1 MTSDLSG
8 APRPHQLIAPVPGT
22 GHGLDIPGTEP
33 LSARRAHQHRIGDR
47 AATFVDDLDR
57 RSRGGGMTVSP
68 LSHGGEDGPEIP
80 PLVGE
85 PVVVARRVLG
95 IRDPGQHALL
105 DQPPEALLQ
114 DVAGDPEPTLE
125 VVEATDPQEG
135 VPDDEHAPPLAHD
148 LEALG
153 NGAVHVGEALS
164 FHACDR
170 SGLHD
175 EMQSRKVRSVTGP
188 STHRGGSTGAVGAR
202 RPTVF
207 VVTALG
213 AFMAS
218 LDLSIVN
225 VAFPALERSFPHD
238 SRAALAWVIT
248 GYSIVFASLLVTAGR
263 TADRIGR
270 RRVFFAG
277 LAVFSLGS
285 ALCGL
290 APSVSLLV
298 VGRLVQ
304 GAGAAAML
312 PSSLG
317 LLLGAFPTE
326 RRSQVVAMWGGVGA
340 LAVATG
346 PSLGAGLISAGGW
359 RWAFYVNLP
368 VGAVAFLLGRRVLA
382 DSKSD
387 EARARPDYLGVA
399 LVSAALASLVL
410 AISEGPAWGWSSGRV
425 VASFFAAAVLGTAFL
440 YRSSRHVAPVL
451 DLSLFSAR
459 SFSVANAATLLY
471 AMGFFAMLL
480 GNILFLTSVW
490 HYSILR
496 AGLAVTPGPLV
507 VAAVSGPAGRLATR
521 VGFRR
526 VLLVGTA
533 CFAGGLVWYATR
545 IGVHPAYLKNWLP
558 ATLITGLGIG
568 LTFPVLSAAAV
579 SSLHQERFAVGSA
592 VNQTARQVGGALGVA
607 LLVVILG
614 TPHSALAALGDFR
627 HLWWYAASM
636 AAASGLASSLLRRTD
651 AAPSRPVTVN
661 PEIATRRA
669 LVPGLSAVPARPTAP
684 TCSEP

>member
-1 MTSDLSG
+1 M
-8 APRPHQLIAPVPGT
+8 A
-22 GHGLDIPGTEP
+22 
-33 LSARRAHQHRIGDR
+33 
-47 AATFVDDLDR
+47 
-57 RSRGGGMTVSP
+57 
-68 LSHGGEDGPEIP
+68 
-80 PLVGE
+80 
-85 PVVVARRVLG
+85 
-95 IRDPGQHALL
+95 
-105 DQPPEALLQ
+105 
-114 DVAGDPEPTLE
+114 
-125 VVEATDPQEG
+125 
-135 VPDDEHAPPLAHD
+135 
-148 LEALG
+148 
-153 NGAVHVGEALS
+153 
-164 FHACDR
+164 
-170 SGLHD
+170 
-175 EMQSRKVRSVTGP
+175 
-188 STHRGGSTGAVGAR
+188 GAR
-202 RPTVF
+202 RSAVF

-225 VAFPALERSFPHD
+225 VAFPALERTFPHD

-270 RRVFFAG
+270 RRVFFTG
-277 LAVFSLGS
+277 LAVFGLGS

-290 APSVSLLV
+290 APSVDLLV
-298 VGRLVQ
+298 AGRLVQ

-312 PSSLG
+312 PASLG

-346 PSLGAGLISAGGW
+346 PSLGAALISAGGW

-368 VGAVAFLLGRRVLA
+368 VGALAWVLGRRVLA
-382 DSKSD
+382 DSKS
-387 EARARPDYLGVA
+387 EEVRARPDYLGVV
-399 LVSAALASLVL
+399 LVSSALAALVL
-410 AISEGPAWGWSSGRV
+410 AISEGPSWGWSSGRV
-425 VASFFAAAVLGTAFL
+425 VACLVVTAGLGAAFL
-440 YRSSRHVAPVL
+440 YRSARHAAPIL
-451 DLSLFSAR
+451 DLTLFSSR
-459 SFSVANAATLLY
+459 SFSVANTATLLY

-545 IGVHPAYLKNWLP
+545 VGVEPAYLATWLP

-579 SSLHQERFAVGSA
+579 SSLHPERFAVGSA
-592 VNQTARQVGGALGVA
+592 VNQTARQVGGAVGVA

-614 TPHSALAALGDFR
+614 TPRTAVAALGNFR

-636 AAASGLASSLLRRTD
+636 AVASGLSCSLLRPGTAG
-651 AAPSRPVTVN
+651 AARRVASTRMG
-661 PEIATRRA
+661 ALRRA
-669 LVPGLSAVPARPTAP
+669 VVGSLSTASQSTTAP
-684 TCSEP
+684 PGCEP

>member
-1 MTSDLSG
+1 M
-8 APRPHQLIAPVPGT
+8 A
-22 GHGLDIPGTEP
+22 
-33 LSARRAHQHRIGDR
+33 
-47 AATFVDDLDR
+47 
-57 RSRGGGMTVSP
+57 
-68 LSHGGEDGPEIP
+68 
-80 PLVGE
+80 
-85 PVVVARRVLG
+85 
-95 IRDPGQHALL
+95 
-105 DQPPEALLQ
+105 
-114 DVAGDPEPTLE
+114 
-125 VVEATDPQEG
+125 
-135 VPDDEHAPPLAHD
+135 
-148 LEALG
+148 
-153 NGAVHVGEALS
+153 
-164 FHACDR
+164 
-170 SGLHD
+170 
-175 EMQSRKVRSVTGP
+175 
-188 STHRGGSTGAVGAR
+188 GAR
-202 RPTVF
+202 RPAVF

-225 VAFPALERSFPHD
+225 VAFPALERTFPHD
-238 SRAALAWVIT
+238 SRASLAWVIT

-285 ALCGL
+285 ALCGR
-290 APSVSLLV
+290 APSVDLLV
-298 VGRLVQ
+298 AGRLVQ

-312 PSSLG
+312 PASLG

-346 PSLGAGLISAGGW
+346 PSLGAALISAGGW

-368 VGAVAFLLGRRVLA
+368 VGALAWVLGRRVLA
-382 DSKSD
+382 DSESD
-387 EARARPDYLGVA
+387 EVRARPDYLGVV
-399 LVSAALASLVL
+399 LVSSALAALVL
-410 AISEGPAWGWSSGRV
+410 AISEGPSWGWSSGRV
-425 VASFFAAAVLGTAFL
+425 VACLGAAAALGAAFL
-440 YRSSRHVAPVL
+440 YRSAHHAAPVL
-451 DLSLFSAR
+451 DLTLFSSR
-459 SFSVANAATLLY
+459 SFSVANTATLLY

-545 IGVHPAYLKNWLP
+545 VGVEPAYLVTWLP

-579 SSLHQERFAVGSA
+579 SSLHPERFAVGSA
-592 VNQTARQVGGALGVA
+592 VNQTARQVGGAFGVA

-614 TPHSALAALGDFR
+614 TPHTAVAALGNFR

-636 AAASGLASSLLRRTD
+636 AVASGLSCSLLRPATVGAVR
-651 AAPSRPVTVN
+651 RVTS
-661 PEIATRRA
+661 TRMR
-669 LVPGLSAVPARPTAP
+669 VPGRAVVRGVATAP
-684 TCSEP
+684 RSATAPPGCEP